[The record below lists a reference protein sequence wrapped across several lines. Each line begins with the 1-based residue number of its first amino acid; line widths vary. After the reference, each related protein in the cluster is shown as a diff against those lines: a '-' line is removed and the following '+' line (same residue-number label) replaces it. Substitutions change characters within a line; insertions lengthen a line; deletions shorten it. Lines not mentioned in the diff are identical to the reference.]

1 MIILWDILADG
12 EFEEAVQLA
21 EIAAGACPA
30 DKSSARDK
38 INRLKQVAIR
48 RLQTST

>member
-1 MIILWDILADG
+1 MYHMLAGGD
-12 EFEEAVQLA
+12 FKQAVQLA

-30 DKSSARDK
+30 DKLSARDK

-48 RLQTST
+48 RLQIS